1 MPLSGQFRRYS
12 PPLHLYPKGDE
23 LFLGPI
29 TRHGLLDHVLD
40 SYSTR
45 QTPETGFADLPE
57 NVSHAVPRQRTLYD
71 AQFTRSPGVRS
82 PDRH

>member
-12 PPLHLYPKGDE
+12 PPLVPQGRRAI
-23 LFLGPI
+23 LGPI
-29 TRHGLLDHVLD
+29 MRHGLLDQVLD

-71 AQFTRSPGVRS
+71 PQFTRSPGVRS